1 MLQVQ
6 HRGTQ
11 PTGWEPAAWS
21 GASPAGS
28 SLSGLQL
35 GSPSLSFI
43 FSEFVEPGSQNT
55 SAHRSTPSIP
65 SAAAALEL
73 QLHDADQ
80 HQTENDS
87 ARDGVTE
94 HELPELE

>member
-1 MLQVQ
+1 M
-6 HRGTQ
+6 
-11 PTGWEPAAWS
+11 S
-21 GASPAGS
+21 GASPRAS

-35 GSPSLSFI
+35 ESPSLSFI
-43 FSEFVEPGSQNT
+43 LSELVETGNQNT
-55 SAHRSTPSIP
+55 SAHRSTPT
-65 SAAAALEL
+65 AAAARELQLQL

-94 HELPELE
+94 HDLAGL